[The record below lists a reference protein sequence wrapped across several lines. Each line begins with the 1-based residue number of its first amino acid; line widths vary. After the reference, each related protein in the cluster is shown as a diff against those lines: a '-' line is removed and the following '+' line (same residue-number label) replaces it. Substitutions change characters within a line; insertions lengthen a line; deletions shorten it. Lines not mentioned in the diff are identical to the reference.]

1 VTKNTN
7 DFKATFA
14 ALIETFIRATID
26 GKVAAQE
33 LANMAISVFADN
45 GDLSYAETFIKAM
58 NEHGKDYVRKQAFL
72 AWLAFHSPVQVD
84 DNGNVVEPLKKDK
97 SEDAR
102 EFAIA
107 EALAVSFWAFKPE
120 TPIKMF
126 YAESVVSAMRQSLKK
141 FGGDKWEAG
150 SEAARDLVRQANK
163 AITDFEANV
172 VNKTEEVLYED
183 IEDEKT
189 LLTPVL
195 DALEDIVDKIVD
207 DETPEETA
215 DGEEPLSE
223 EDQAVIDQL
232 VADQAADE
240 AADKTAA

>member
-1 VTKNTN
+1 VPNQTN

-14 ALIETFIRATID
+14 ALIETFIRVTID

-72 AWLAFHSPVQVD
+72 SWLAFHSPVQVD

-107 EALAVSFWAFKPE
+107 EALAVSFWTFKPE

-126 YAESVVSAMRQSLKK
+126 YAESVVSVMRQSLKK
-141 FGGDKWEAG
+141 FDSPKWEAG

-163 AITDFEANV
+163 AITEFEANV
-172 VNKTEEVLYED
+172 VNKTEEVLYA
-183 IEDEKT
+183 DENEEEE
-189 LLTPVL
+189 
-195 DALEDIVDKIVD
+195 A
-207 DETPEETA
+207 TPEETPA
-215 DGEEPLSE
+215 ETADRVLTTVLDDGEEPLSE
-223 EDQAVIDQL
+223 EEQMIVAQL

>member
-1 VTKNTN
+1 MQ
-7 DFKATFA
+7 A
-14 ALIETFIRATID
+14 AN
-26 GKVAAQE
+26 E
-33 LANMAISVFADN
+33 LANMSIIVFAEN

-84 DNGNVVEPLKKDK
+84 DNGNVIEPLKKDK

-102 EFAIA
+102 DFMVA
-107 EALAVSFWAFKPE
+107 EAHAVSFWTFKPE

-150 SEAARDLVRQANK
+150 SEAARELVLQANK

-172 VNKTEEVLYED
+172 VNKTEEVLYENEAASTPIID
-183 IEDEKT
+183 LTNDTDEE
-189 LLTPVL
+189 LT
-195 DALEDIVDKIVD
+195 A
-207 DETPEETA
+207 EE
-215 DGEEPLSE
+215 
-223 EDQAVIDQL
+223 QATIDQL

-240 AADKTAA
+240 AADKQAVA

>member
-1 VTKNTN
+1 VANNTN
-7 DFKATFA
+7 NFKETFA
-14 ALIETFIRATID
+14 ALIATFIDATIS
-26 GKVAAQE
+26 GKAAAQE
-33 LANMAISVFADN
+33 LANMAISVFAEN

-58 NEHGKDYVRKQAFL
+58 NDHGKDYVRKQAFL

-97 SEDAR
+97 TEDAR

-126 YAESVVSAMRQSLKK
+126 YADSVVSAMRQSLKK
-141 FGGDKWEAG
+141 FSGDKWEAG
-150 SEAARDLVRQANK
+150 SEVARELVSQANK
-163 AITDFEANV
+163 AITAFEANV

-183 IEDEKT
+183 T
-189 LLTPVL
+189 LARTMLSPVL
-195 DALEDIVDKIVD
+195 DIIEDVIDREVYIEDTEVD
-207 DETPEETA
+207 
-215 DGEEPLSE
+215 DGEEELTAE
-223 EDQAVIDQL
+223 EQTTIDQL

-240 AADKTAA
+240 VADKTAA